1 MRDQTQILSIPSNWK
16 TELSQSL
23 KSVDELLESLQLDAS
38 LLSGAQRAAMEFP
51 LQVPRPYLER
61 IRHGDPQDPLLT
73 QVLPVQQE
81 LDTVEGFDDDPLD
94 EAAHNPHPGIVHKY
108 RNRLLLIVSP
118 ACAINCRYC
127 FRRHFPYQ
135 QQRQNRQ
142 QWQSALNYIR
152 QHRELNEIIYSGGDP
167 LAANDKFLGWLTE
180 QISQISHI
188 KRLRVHSRLPIVI
201 PSRIDDELL
210 QWMTASRLQP
220 TLVVH
225 INHANEIDDAVE
237 AGLHRLQEN
246 RIRVFNQSVLL
257 KGVNDCAETLVSLSE
272 RLYDCRVNPYY
283 LHLLD
288 PVNGAAHFDVC
299 ESRATQIYAE
309 MQAALPGF
317 LLPRL
322 VREVPGKAAKTI
334 VATTL

>member
-1 MRDQTQILSIPSNWK
+1 
-16 TELSQSL
+16 
-23 KSVDELLESLQLDAS
+23 
-38 LLSGAQRAAMEFP
+38 MEFP
-51 LQVPRPYLER
+51 LQVPRPYLAR

-142 QWQSALNYIR
+142 QWQSALDYIR

-225 INHANEIDDAVE
+225 INHPNEIDDAVE

-257 KGVNDCAETLVSLSE
+257 KGVNDCAETLAALSE

-288 PVNGAAHFDVC
+288 PVKGAAHFDVC
-299 ESRATQIYAE
+299 ESRATHIYAE
-309 MQAALPGF
+309 MQATLPGF

>member
-23 KSVDELLESLQLDAS
+23 KSVDELLDCLQLDVS

-51 LQVPRPYLER
+51 LQVPRPYLAR

-108 RNRLLLIVSP
+108 RNRRLLIVSP

-142 QWQSALNYIR
+142 QWQSALDYIR

-225 INHANEIDDAVE
+225 INHPNEIDHAVQ

-257 KGVNDCAETLVSLSE
+257 KGVNDCAETLVALSE

-288 PVNGAAHFDVC
+288 PVKGAAHFDVC
-299 ESRATQIYAE
+299 ESRAIQIYAE

-334 VATTL
+334 IATTL

>member
-1 MRDQTQILSIPSNWK
+1 MYKRQ
-16 TELSQSL
+16 
-23 KSVDELLESLQLDAS
+23 
-38 LLSGAQRAAMEFP
+38 
-51 LQVPRPYLER
+51 
-61 IRHGDPQDPLLT
+61 
-73 QVLPVQQE
+73 
-81 LDTVEGFDDDPLD
+81 
-94 EAAHNPHPGIVHKY
+94 VHKY

-142 QWQSALNYIR
+142 QWQSALDYIR

-225 INHANEIDDAVE
+225 SNHPNEIDDAVE

-246 RIRVFNQSVLL
+246 RIQVFNQSVLL
-257 KGVNDCAETLVSLSE
+257 KGVNDSAKTLVTLSE

-288 PVNGAAHFDVC
+288 PVKGAAHFDVC
-299 ESRATQIYAE
+299 ESSATQIYAE
-309 MQAALPGF
+309 MQATLPGF

-322 VREVPGKAAKTI
+322 VRELPGKAAKTI
-334 VATTL
+334 IATTL

>member
-1 MRDQTQILSIPSNWK
+1 
-16 TELSQSL
+16 
-23 KSVDELLESLQLDAS
+23 
-38 LLSGAQRAAMEFP
+38 MEFP

-257 KGVNDCAETLVSLSE
+257 KGVNDCAETLVTLSE

-288 PVNGAAHFDVC
+288 PVKGAAHFDVC